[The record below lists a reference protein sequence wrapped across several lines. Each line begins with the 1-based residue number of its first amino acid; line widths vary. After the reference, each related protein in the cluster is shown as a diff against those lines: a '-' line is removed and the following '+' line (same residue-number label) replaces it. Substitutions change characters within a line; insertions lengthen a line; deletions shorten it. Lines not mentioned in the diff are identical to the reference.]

1 MRLFSCTLWLMLVC
15 LAGPARAAPDLAE
28 GWRSIKK
35 SDGIEVWQRA
45 SSSTGGFSFRGE
57 GVVNGSVLRV
67 AAIVTDASRYTE
79 WAKNCVG
86 SFDIERIAPGH
97 TISYRRF
104 TSGAPMVS
112 DRDMVL
118 DTQMSLDTNSKS
130 FMLAFK
136 KDHDSRK
143 APPSG
148 VVRVSGIEG
157 FYQLKQLDAEHTYV
171 TYQVKM
177 DPGGSIPG
185 WVANQV
191 SRDTPLATLVGLRL
205 QAEKTGYEASERRLR
220 AAFHWEGFKGMAVG
234 DDGDLPAAPSG
245 GPPLQATPGAP

>member
-1 MRLFSCTLWLMLVC
+1 MLVC
-15 LAGPARAAPDLAE
+15 LAGPAWAAPDLTE

-45 SSSTGGFSFRGE
+45 ISNNGGFSFRGE
-57 GVVNGSVLRV
+57 GLMTGSVLRV
-67 AAIVTDASRYTE
+67 AAIITDGSRYTE
-79 WAKNCVG
+79 WSKNCVG
-86 SFDIERIAPGH
+86 SFDIERLAPDH
-97 TISYRRF
+97 VISYRRF
-104 TSGAPMVS
+104 TSGAPLVS

-118 DTQMSLDTNSKS
+118 DAKMSLDANSKS
-130 FMLAFK
+130 FMLAFH
-136 KDHDSRK
+136 KDHDNRK

-157 FYQLKQLDAEHTYV
+157 FYQLKQVDAEHTYV
-171 TYQVKM
+171 TYEVKM

-191 SRDTPLATLVGLRL
+191 SRDLPFATLIGLRL

-220 AAFHWEGFKGMAVG
+220 AAFRWDGFEGMAVS
-234 DDGDLPAAPSG
+234 DDGDRPTAPSG
-245 GPPLQATPGAP
+245 GPPSQAIPGAP